1 MRIIQRLIKFSNRK
15 EKQKNCPGNSID
27 ILNIHLGVKL

>member
-15 EKQKNCPGNSID
+15 EFAKNAPADSID